1 MAGAGRLRYNLSR
14 TSESARRANLPPPDK
29 PPPRAG
35 HEGIVMPGRTLP
47 VLLLLLIAPAAQ
59 AQVNFDEPPRPYK
72 APRLPARAEV
82 ERRDALYRYVDG
94 LLCERGDR
102 LLEAL
107 KAYEESARLDPT
119 AAAAY
124 KAQVSILLALDRPED
139 ALAACRKTLERSP
152 GDHATWYISARI
164 HKALG
169 KPAEARAALVKGL
182 ATEGAKEHP
191 EAAQQMYFELGN
203 LHELG
208 EQYAEAAAAFTKA
221 AAILEHPD
229 LILEKGNFD
238 RAAIRARAAE
248 TYERIGNLYRK
259 AKQFDKA
266 IEAYRH
272 AQQRAPERASR
283 LSYNL
288 AQLCHEQS
296 RDAEALKYL
305 DDYLRL
311 QPPGL
316 DAYEMK
322 IALLDRL
329 KRGGEALPWLEQTAR
344 ADKHN
349 TGLQLLLA
357 REYGRAK
364 QHDQAEALYLRLA
377 EASPAGEAYRGLFH
391 LWQQRGQTDRILATL
406 DKMVETATAKKQE
419 PGAHLSA
426 ARAKAMIAAL
436 REDGELAKGLV
447 QVGFQAVG
455 RGRALQF
462 ETLHLLA
469 VLADR
474 HRKAAEAEAFYRRCL
489 RAGPGQNEALLYAGL
504 LRVLLRARRYEQ
516 AVEVCQ
522 SGLRQARATNKLL
535 FYNDLARAN
544 AALERYDAALK
555 AADDGTALA
564 GDDTK
569 ITLQMLRVRILAMAE
584 RYDQAETECLAL
596 LKAKRTPGEVLEV
609 RYVLAT
615 VYSTAKQKAKAE
627 EQLQLILKADPSNA
641 TANND
646 LGYTWAEQG
655 KNLVE
660 AEAMIRRALEQ
671 DRRRRRN
678 SPSLTADEDVDNASY
693 VDSLG
698 WVLFRRGQFEE
709 ARQELERATKLPD
722 SDDPV
727 IWDHLGDVYFRL
739 HRGADARAAWERALR
754 CYEEGRRRTD
764 DRHRDLQRKLKVS
777 RDQANSR

>member
-1 MAGAGRLRYNLSR
+1 
-14 TSESARRANLPPPDK
+14 
-29 PPPRAG
+29 
-35 HEGIVMPGRTLP
+35 MPGRTLP
-47 VLLLLLIAPAAQ
+47 VLFLLLLTASAAR
-59 AQVNFDEPPRPYK
+59 AQVSFDEPPRPYK
-72 APRLPARAEV
+72 TPRPPARAEV
-82 ERRDALYRYVDG
+82 ERRDALYKYVDG
-94 LLCERGDR
+94 LLYEREDR

-107 KAYEESARLDPT
+107 KAYEESARLDAS

-124 KAQVSILLALDRPED
+124 KAQVNILLALDRPED
-139 ALAACRKTLERSP
+139 ALAACRKTLERAP
-152 GDHATWYISARI
+152 GDHHIWYISARI
-164 HKALG
+164 YKALA
-169 KPAEARAALVKGL
+169 KQTEAREALVKGL
-182 ATEGAKEHP
+182 ATESVKDHP

-203 LHELG
+203 LCELG
-208 EQYAEAAAAFTKA
+208 EQYAQAAAAFTKA

-229 LILEKGNFD
+229 LLLEKGNFD
-238 RAAIRARAAE
+238 RKAIRARAAD
-248 TYERIGNLYRK
+248 TYERIGNLHRK
-259 AKQFDKA
+259 AKQYDQA

-288 AQLCHEQS
+288 AQLCREQG
-296 RDAEALKYL
+296 RDVEALKYL

-316 DAYEMK
+316 DAYETK
-322 IALLDRL
+322 LALLDRL
-329 KRGGEALPWLEQTAR
+329 KRGGEALPWLEQAAR

-364 QHDQAEALYLRLA
+364 QYDQAEATYLRLA

-391 LWQQRGQTDRILATL
+391 LWQQRGQTDRILAAL

-436 REDGELAKGLV
+436 REDGELARGLV
-447 QVGFQAVG
+447 QTGFHAVG
-455 RGRALQF
+455 RGRDLQF

-474 HRKAAEAEAFYRRCL
+474 HRKTAEAEAFYRRCL

-504 LRVLLRARRYEQ
+504 LRVLLRAHRYEQ
-516 AVEVCQ
+516 VVAVCQ
-522 SGLRQARATNKLL
+522 EGLRQARATNKLL
-535 FYNDLARAN
+535 FYNDLSRAY
-544 AALERYDAALK
+544 AGLERYDEALK
-555 AADDGTALA
+555 AAADGAALA

-569 ITLQMLRVRILAMAE
+569 IVLQSLRIRILAMAE
-584 RYDQAETECLAL
+584 RYAQAETECLAL
-596 LKAKRTPGEVLEV
+596 LKEKRTPGEALEV

-615 VYSTAKQKAKAE
+615 VYASAKQKAKAE

-655 KNLVE
+655 KNLAE

-678 SPSLTADEDVDNASY
+678 SPSLTAEDDVDNASY

-698 WVLFRRGQFEE
+698 WVLFRRGRLEE
-709 ARQELERATKLPD
+709 ARQELERATRLPD
-722 SDDPV
+722 SADPV

-739 HRGADARAAWERALR
+739 HRGADARSAWERALR
-754 CYEEGRRRTD
+754 CYEESRRRID
-764 DRHRDLQRKLKVS
+764 DRYRDLQRKLKLQ
-777 RDQANSR
+777 RDQADSR